1 MASPPVVVAA
11 KGTQSATV
19 IWLHG
24 LGDSG
29 NGWAPIAHELNMPHV
44 KWVFPNAGARPV
56 TINGGMSMPAWA
68 DIIGLSLE
76 AQEDEEGTMATRNLI
91 HNLIA
96 EEVKAG
102 VASNRIVIGGFS
114 QGAAMACVAAL
125 THEQPLAGC
134 FLLSGFLT
142 LRNKVP
148 SLLTAGGKA
157 TPFFQAHGTQ
167 DAVVP
172 FMFGQVSSQLIS
184 SFGVKVDFKN
194 YPMGHASCAQEL
206 ADLKEFLG
214 RALPAA
220 APAAIPADLDAL
232 SAKDL
237 KTILK
242 ERGVDFSDCY
252 EKSDLVDKVKS
263 LK

>member
-102 VASNRIVIGGFS
+102 VVFYIVKYVWYTF
-114 QGAAMACVAAL
+114 
-125 THEQPLAGC
+125 T
-134 FLLSGFLT
+134 
-142 LRNKVP
+142 
-148 SLLTAGGKA
+148 
-157 TPFFQAHGTQ
+157 
-167 DAVVP
+167 
-172 FMFGQVSSQLIS
+172 
-184 SFGVKVDFKN
+184 
-194 YPMGHASCAQEL
+194 
-206 ADLKEFLG
+206 
-214 RALPAA
+214 
-220 APAAIPADLDAL
+220 
-232 SAKDL
+232 
-237 KTILK
+237 
-242 ERGVDFSDCY
+242 
-252 EKSDLVDKVKS
+252 
-263 LK
+263 

>member
-1 MASPPVVVAA
+1 MVLLVPHSVTGTLCLKGGGCVAGVHRMASPPVVVAA

-102 VASNRIVIGGFS
+102 VVFYIVKYVWYTF
-114 QGAAMACVAAL
+114 
-125 THEQPLAGC
+125 T
-134 FLLSGFLT
+134 
-142 LRNKVP
+142 
-148 SLLTAGGKA
+148 
-157 TPFFQAHGTQ
+157 
-167 DAVVP
+167 
-172 FMFGQVSSQLIS
+172 
-184 SFGVKVDFKN
+184 
-194 YPMGHASCAQEL
+194 
-206 ADLKEFLG
+206 
-214 RALPAA
+214 
-220 APAAIPADLDAL
+220 
-232 SAKDL
+232 
-237 KTILK
+237 
-242 ERGVDFSDCY
+242 
-252 EKSDLVDKVKS
+252 
-263 LK
+263 